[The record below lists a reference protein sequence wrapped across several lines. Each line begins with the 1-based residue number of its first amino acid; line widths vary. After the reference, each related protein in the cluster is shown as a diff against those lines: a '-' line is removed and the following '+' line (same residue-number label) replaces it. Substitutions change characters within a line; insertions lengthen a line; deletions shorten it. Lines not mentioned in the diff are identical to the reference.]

1 MRADYERILRDLRA
15 TEEDTDSPEALTV
28 TNIIKVCVM
37 LTEQVERINEKLDVL
52 SHIIISPDQR
62 SN

>member
-28 TNIIKVCVM
+28 TNIVRICTM
-37 LTEQVERINEKLDVL
+37 LTEQIERINEKLDAL
-52 SHIIISPDQR
+52 SHIIINPDQR